1 MHSEKRTYTH
11 EELRLA
17 LLENDNKGILQELK
31 NINKKIDCLDLK
43 FDRKIDA
50 LDKKLDLNLTALD
63 KKLEINIAALDQKIN
78 SNFHWLMGSMFGLYA
93 TVTGTLLTALAKS
106 LHWF

>member
-17 LLENDNKGILQELK
+17 LLENDNKGILLELK
-31 NINKKIDCLDLK
+31 YINIKIDELDKK
-43 FDRKIDA
+43 FNNKFDA
-50 LDKKLDLNLTALD
+50 LDN
-63 KKLEINIAALDQKIN
+63 KLEINIAALDQKIN
-78 SNFHWLMGSMFGLYA
+78 SNFHWLMGSIFGLYA
-93 TVTGTLLTALAKS
+93 TVIGTLLTALAKS